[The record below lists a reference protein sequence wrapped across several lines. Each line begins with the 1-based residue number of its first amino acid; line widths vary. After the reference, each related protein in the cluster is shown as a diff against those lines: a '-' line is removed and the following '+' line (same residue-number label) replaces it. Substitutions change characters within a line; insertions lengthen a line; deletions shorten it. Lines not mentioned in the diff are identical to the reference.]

1 MRRRRRQRRRRPKLA
16 RKSSI
21 YLCCGRFGMQHQL
34 HRTMAYA
41 RVSGVFR
48 LHFYV
53 YYRLDLCVYVFL
65 LFTA

>member
-1 MRRRRRQRRRRPKLA
+1 
-16 RKSSI
+16 
-21 YLCCGRFGMQHQL
+21 MQHQL